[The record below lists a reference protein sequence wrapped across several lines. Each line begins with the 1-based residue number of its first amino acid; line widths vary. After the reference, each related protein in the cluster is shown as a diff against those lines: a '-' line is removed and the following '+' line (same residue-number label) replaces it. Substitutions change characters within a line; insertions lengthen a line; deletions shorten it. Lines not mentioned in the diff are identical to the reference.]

1 LTVTATIARD
11 RRQIMGSAMD
21 QHAEDRAL
29 LARIAAREQAALKA
43 LMVQHQVRVFRYLS
57 RRLRND
63 AMAEDLTN
71 EVFTEVWLH
80 ADKYEGRANASTWL
94 VGIAH
99 NRMVSKLRKRR
110 EEPLDEDKAGEIAD
124 TADGPEIT
132 AQKADKSRAIRSCI
146 EKLSAA
152 HREIVDLVYYHEMSI
167 TEISGQ
173 LGVPEATVKT
183 RMFYARKQL
192 SDILKTAGIDRG
204 WP

>member
-1 LTVTATIARD
+1 
-11 RRQIMGSAMD
+11 MD
-21 QHAEDRAL
+21 QLAEDRAL
-29 LARIAAREQAALKA
+29 IARIAAREQAAFKA
-43 LMVQHQVRVFRYLS
+43 LMIQHQVRVFRYLA

-80 ADKYEGRANASTWL
+80 ADKYEGRASVSTWL
-94 VGIAH
+94 LGMAH

-110 EEPLDEDKAGEIAD
+110 EEPWDEDKAGEIAD
-124 TADGPEIT
+124 SGDDPEIA
-132 AQKADKSRAIRSCI
+132 AQKADKSKVIRNCI
-146 EKLSAA
+146 EKLSVA

-167 TEISGQ
+167 AEISGQ
-173 LGVPEATVKT
+173 LGIPEATVKT

-192 SDILKTAGIDRG
+192 SDVLKTAGIDRG